1 MYGAQRVSQQ
11 DHVLIAPALVH
22 NHPEVDPRRFVG
34 EKRVPCEVLCED
46 ALAVVDALLLRHVR
60 ESSPLPRAGI
70 AFHDERAGVLTVG
83 VAVGHKG
90 TSLVSA
96 EDQRERLEE
105 LVCAIPD
112 ISVRE
117 QAGCRPKLL
126 GVLLSD
132 HAVDTIGSHNH
143 IAVGEARG
151 IGQAG
156 GEVHLDPVP
165 LAMFLQDA
173 QEG

>member
-1 MYGAQRVSQQ
+1 MYGATRVSQQ
-11 DHVLIAPALVH
+11 YQVMIASVLGRDAQKS
-22 NHPEVDPRRFVG
+22 DPRRFGG
-34 EKRVPCEVLCED
+34 EKRVPCEILRED
-46 ALAVVDALLLRHVR
+46 ALAVGDALLLRYVR

-70 AFHDERAGVLTVG
+70 AFHDERAGVRAIG

-90 TSLVSA
+90 TALVFP

-117 QAGCRPKLL
+117 QAHRGLKLS

-143 IAVGEARG
+143 IVVGEARG
-151 IGQAG
+151 IRQAG
-156 GEVHLDPVP
+156 G
-165 LAMFLQDA
+165 
-173 QEG
+173 